1 MRTRTRLGEH
11 PRLLDVT
18 RQRPYRSPFLVDVL
32 VPVPVYPPGCFPVGL
47 QGAEL
52 VQVPGQVPHIPG
64 VRAVFTQDG
73 FLLGRGVQ
81 PVSGHATTVAGTTDI
96 PGRRQR
102 GTPPLPEGGGPLRA
116 FLMAAQATSAR
127 SQAQRTQARAAAE
140 RPPRRRRDPD
150 RKERILVAAAALGA
164 RRGFDAISMA
174 DIGAEAGIVGSGVY
188 RHFDS
193 KTAILVAM
201 ADRVMDRL
209 MTGRPDHRGRADEGQ
224 SLTLLVRDHIEV
236 ALTDR
241 DALAVYHRE
250 VRTLPEDE
258 RRRLSRAQRHYIE
271 EWVHLLAPLRP
282 DLADGEVRLAV
293 HAAIGAIQSTLFF
306 RSGLADERL
315 TELLEGMAHGCLGTP
330 VAGK

>member
-1 MRTRTRLGEH
+1 M
-11 PRLLDVT
+11 
-18 RQRPYRSPFLVDVL
+18 
-32 VPVPVYPPGCFPVGL
+32 
-47 QGAEL
+47 
-52 VQVPGQVPHIPG
+52 
-64 VRAVFTQDG
+64 
-73 FLLGRGVQ
+73 
-81 PVSGHATTVAGTTDI
+81 
-96 PGRRQR
+96 
-102 GTPPLPEGGGPLRA
+102 
-116 FLMAAQATSAR
+116 
-127 SQAQRTQARAAAE
+127 
-140 RPPRRRRDPD
+140 
-150 RKERILVAAAALGA
+150 AAAALGA
-164 RRGFDAISMA
+164 KRGFDAISMA
-174 DIGAEAGIVGSGVY
+174 DIGAEAGIVGSGIY

-209 MTGRPDHRGRADEGQ
+209 MTRAAEILAACPGDRQ
-224 SLTLLVRDHIEV
+224 SLSMLVRDQIEV

-315 TELLEGMAHGCLGTP
+315 AELLELMAHGCLGIIPAP
-330 VAGK
+330 VSELALTN

>member
-1 MRTRTRLGEH
+1 MT
-11 PRLLDVT
+11 
-18 RQRPYRSPFLVDVL
+18 
-32 VPVPVYPPGCFPVGL
+32 
-47 QGAEL
+47 
-52 VQVPGQVPHIPG
+52 
-64 VRAVFTQDG
+64 
-73 FLLGRGVQ
+73 
-81 PVSGHATTVAGTTDI
+81 
-96 PGRRQR
+96 
-102 GTPPLPEGGGPLRA
+102 
-116 FLMAAQATSAR
+116 AQATSASSR
-127 SQAQRTQARAAAE
+127 DAPG
-140 RPPRRRRDPD
+140 RPARRRDPG

-209 MTGRPDHRGRADEGQ
+209 MTRSAAIIAAGLDEGQ
-224 SLTLLVRDHIEV
+224 TLTLLVRDHIEV

-271 EWVHLLAPLRP
+271 GWVHLLAPLRP
-282 DLADGEVRLAV
+282 DLTDREVRLAV
-293 HAAIGAIQSTLFF
+293 HAAIGAIQSTLFYA
-306 RSGLADERL
+306 SGLPDEQL
-315 TELLEGMAHGCLGTP
+315 
-330 VAGK
+330 AGLVSASAEAVLFAGRP

>member
-1 MRTRTRLGEH
+1 M
-11 PRLLDVT
+11 
-18 RQRPYRSPFLVDVL
+18 
-32 VPVPVYPPGCFPVGL
+32 
-47 QGAEL
+47 
-52 VQVPGQVPHIPG
+52 
-64 VRAVFTQDG
+64 
-73 FLLGRGVQ
+73 
-81 PVSGHATTVAGTTDI
+81 
-96 PGRRQR
+96 
-102 GTPPLPEGGGPLRA
+102 
-116 FLMAAQATSAR
+116 
-127 SQAQRTQARAAAE
+127 
-140 RPPRRRRDPD
+140 
-150 RKERILVAAAALGA
+150 AAAALGA

-209 MTGRPDHRGRADEGQ
+209 MARSAEIIAAGLDKRAT
-224 SLTLLVRDHIEV
+224 LTLLVRDHIAV

-250 VRTLPEDE
+250 VRTLPEEE

-315 TELLEGMAHGCLGTP
+315 TELLEVMAHGCLGTVP
-330 VAGK
+330 AALSELPLTK

>member
-1 MRTRTRLGEH
+1 
-11 PRLLDVT
+11 
-18 RQRPYRSPFLVDVL
+18 
-32 VPVPVYPPGCFPVGL
+32 
-47 QGAEL
+47 
-52 VQVPGQVPHIPG
+52 
-64 VRAVFTQDG
+64 
-73 FLLGRGVQ
+73 
-81 PVSGHATTVAGTTDI
+81 
-96 PGRRQR
+96 
-102 GTPPLPEGGGPLRA
+102 
-116 FLMAAQATSAR
+116 
-127 SQAQRTQARAAAE
+127 
-140 RPPRRRRDPD
+140 
-150 RKERILVAAAALGA
+150 VAAAALGA

-174 DIGAEAGIVGSGVY
+174 DIGAEAGIVGSGIY

-209 MTGRPDHRGRADEGQ
+209 MTRAAEITAACPDDRQ
-224 SLTLLVRDHIEV
+224 SLSMLVRDQIEV

-306 RSGLADERL
+306 RSGLAHERL
-315 TELLEGMAHGCLGTP
+315 TELLEVMAHDCLGVAPAP
-330 VAGK
+330 VSELALTN

>member
-1 MRTRTRLGEH
+1 
-11 PRLLDVT
+11 
-18 RQRPYRSPFLVDVL
+18 
-32 VPVPVYPPGCFPVGL
+32 
-47 QGAEL
+47 
-52 VQVPGQVPHIPG
+52 
-64 VRAVFTQDG
+64 
-73 FLLGRGVQ
+73 
-81 PVSGHATTVAGTTDI
+81 
-96 PGRRQR
+96 
-102 GTPPLPEGGGPLRA
+102 
-116 FLMAAQATSAR
+116 MAAQATSAR
-127 SQAQRTQARAAAE
+127 GTPARGGSQRS
-140 RPPRRRRDPD
+140 PRRRRDPD

-164 RRGFDAISMA
+164 QRGFDAISMA
-174 DIGAEAGIVGSGVY
+174 DIGAEAGIVGSGIY

-209 MTGRPDHRGRADEGQ
+209 MTRGADIITASRGEREC
-224 SLTLLVRDHIEV
+224 LTLLVRDHIEV

-271 EWVHLLAPLRP
+271 EWMHLLAPLRP
-282 DLADGEVRLAV
+282 DLADGEGRLGV

-315 TELLEGMAHGCLGTP
+315 TELLQGMAHACLGTDP
-330 VAGK
+330 V

>member
-1 MRTRTRLGEH
+1 M
-11 PRLLDVT
+11 
-18 RQRPYRSPFLVDVL
+18 
-32 VPVPVYPPGCFPVGL
+32 
-47 QGAEL
+47 
-52 VQVPGQVPHIPG
+52 
-64 VRAVFTQDG
+64 
-73 FLLGRGVQ
+73 
-81 PVSGHATTVAGTTDI
+81 
-96 PGRRQR
+96 
-102 GTPPLPEGGGPLRA
+102 
-116 FLMAAQATSAR
+116 
-127 SQAQRTQARAAAE
+127 
-140 RPPRRRRDPD
+140 
-150 RKERILVAAAALGA
+150 AAAALGA

-209 MTGRPDHRGRADEGQ
+209 MRRATEIIAASAGEREGL
-224 SLTLLVRDHIEV
+224 SMLVRDHIEV
-236 ALTDR
+236 ALTHR

-258 RRRLSRAQRHYIE
+258 RRRLSRSQRHYIE

-315 TELLEGMAHGCLGTP
+315 TELLETMAHGCLGTIP
-330 VAGK
+330 IPAGASK

>member
-1 MRTRTRLGEH
+1 MTA
-11 PRLLDVT
+11 
-18 RQRPYRSPFLVDVL
+18 QAASASAASP
-32 VPVPVYPPGCFPVGL
+32 
-47 QGAEL
+47 
-52 VQVPGQVPHIPG
+52 
-64 VRAVFTQDG
+64 
-73 FLLGRGVQ
+73 
-81 PVSGHATTVAGTTDI
+81 
-96 PGRRQR
+96 R
-102 GTPPLPEGGGPLRA
+102 GT
-116 FLMAAQATSAR
+116 AR
-127 SQAQRTQARAAAE
+127 RAA
-140 RPPRRRRDPD
+140 RRRRDPD

-209 MTGRPDHRGRADEGQ
+209 MARAGEIIAAGFGERE
-224 SLTLLVRDHIEV
+224 SLSLLVRDHIEV

-250 VRTLPEDE
+250 VRTLPEGE
-258 RRRLSRAQRHYIE
+258 RRRLSRSQRHYIE
-271 EWVHLLAPLRP
+271 EWVHLLAPQRP

-306 RSGLADERL
+306 RSGLSDGRL
-315 TELLEGMAHGCLGTP
+315 TELLTGMAHGCLGIARPTQTP
-330 VAGK
+330 ASELSLTKWARGAPPSGGVAPR

>member
-1 MRTRTRLGEH
+1 
-11 PRLLDVT
+11 
-18 RQRPYRSPFLVDVL
+18 
-32 VPVPVYPPGCFPVGL
+32 
-47 QGAEL
+47 
-52 VQVPGQVPHIPG
+52 
-64 VRAVFTQDG
+64 
-73 FLLGRGVQ
+73 
-81 PVSGHATTVAGTTDI
+81 
-96 PGRRQR
+96 
-102 GTPPLPEGGGPLRA
+102 
-116 FLMAAQATSAR
+116 MAAAT
-127 SQAQRTQARAAAE
+127 
-140 RPPRRRRDPD
+140 
-150 RKERILVAAAALGA
+150 LGA
-164 RRGFDAISMA
+164 QRGFDAISMA
-174 DIGAEAGIVGSGVY
+174 DIGAEAGIVGSGIY

-209 MTGRPDHRGRADEGQ
+209 MTRAGQIIAASRDERECL
-224 SLTLLVRDHIEV
+224 STLVRDHIEV

-258 RRRLSRAQRHYIE
+258 RRRLSRSQRHYIE

-315 TELLEGMAHGCLGTP
+315 TELLEVMAHGCLGTVPAP
-330 VAGK
+330 VSELALTN

>member
-1 MRTRTRLGEH
+1 
-11 PRLLDVT
+11 
-18 RQRPYRSPFLVDVL
+18 
-32 VPVPVYPPGCFPVGL
+32 
-47 QGAEL
+47 
-52 VQVPGQVPHIPG
+52 
-64 VRAVFTQDG
+64 
-73 FLLGRGVQ
+73 
-81 PVSGHATTVAGTTDI
+81 
-96 PGRRQR
+96 
-102 GTPPLPEGGGPLRA
+102 
-116 FLMAAQATSAR
+116 MAAAT
-127 SQAQRTQARAAAE
+127 
-140 RPPRRRRDPD
+140 
-150 RKERILVAAAALGA
+150 LGA
-164 RRGFDAISMA
+164 ARGFDAISMA

-209 MTGRPDHRGRADEGQ
+209 MTGAAEIISSSPGDRQ
-224 SLTLLVRDHIEV
+224 SLSRLVRDHIEV

-250 VRTLPEDE
+250 VRTLAEEE

-306 RSGLADERL
+306 RSGLAHDRL
-315 TELLEGMAHGCLGTP
+315 TELLAGMAHDCLGIAPDP
-330 VAGK
+330 VAPVSELALTN